1 LKDPRFNPTK
11 TGLTGL
17 VENPISSTMPV
28 RPDSG
33 LSSVGV
39 QQDRRKI
46 TNQQSH
52 RAILTDKT
60 DSTDHPLAGIAMML
74 AGIAGFAVMD
84 ATIKFLTEGYPV
96 PQVIALRSWFGLP
109 ILVFLA
115 MREGGL
121 PAMHTSRPL
130 VHIGRYL
137 LVLLLS
143 LSFFWAL
150 SNMKL
155 VDAVAI
161 AFAAPIIITA
171 LSVPLLREPVGLRRW
186 IAIGVGFCG
195 VLIMLRPGMGVF
207 QWAAMA
213 ALGSAV
219 VYALLMVT
227 TRAFKNTESTA
238 SLMLYPQIGISLTG
252 LLMVNFFWVT
262 PTLFDL
268 ALFALA
274 GFFGSIGV
282 LCITHAFRLA
292 PAATIAPFE
301 YTALLWAT
309 LLGYF
314 LWGELPDNITLLGA
328 SVVIASGLYILY
340 RETRKT
346 GRASPKLPSMSPDDT
361 GQ

>member
-1 LKDPRFNPTK
+1 LNAAKDT
-11 TGLTGL
+11 
-17 VENPISSTMPV
+17 ID
-28 RPDSG
+28 RP
-33 LSSVGV
+33 L
-39 QQDRRKI
+39 
-46 TNQQSH
+46 
-52 RAILTDKT
+52 L
-60 DSTDHPLAGIAMML
+60 GIAMML
-74 AGIAGFAVMD
+74 IGIAGFAVMD
-84 ATIKFLTEGYPV
+84 ATIKWLTAEYPV

-109 ILVFLA
+109 ILILLA

-121 PAMHTSRPL
+121 AALKTRRPL

-150 SNMKL
+150 SKMKL

-161 AFAAPIIITA
+161 AFATPLIITA

-207 QWAAMA
+207 QWAALA

-219 VYALLMVT
+219 VYALLMIT

-238 SLMLYPQIGISLTG
+238 SLMLYPQLGISLTG
-252 LLMVNFFWVT
+252 LLMVQYFWVT
-262 PTLFDL
+262 PPLLDL

-282 LCITHAFRLA
+282 LCLTHAFRMA

-309 LLGYF
+309 LLGY
-314 LWGELPDNITLLGA
+314 LVWGELPDSITILGA
-328 SVVIASGLYILY
+328 SIVGASGLYIIY

-346 GRASPKLPSMSPDDT
+346 GQVTPKLPGMSPDDT